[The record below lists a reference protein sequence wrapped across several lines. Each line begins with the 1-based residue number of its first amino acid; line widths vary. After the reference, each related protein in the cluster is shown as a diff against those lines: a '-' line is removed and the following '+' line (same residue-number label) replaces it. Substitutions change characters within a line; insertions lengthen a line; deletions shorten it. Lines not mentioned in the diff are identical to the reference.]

1 MLWPAGTVD
10 EEMGMR
16 TKGMSVSL
24 WRAGAV
30 IALAAAALLA
40 ASGAGAGASG
50 RQRAPEVIASFPNET
65 AVEGIAVGADGTVY
79 VSTLTGG
86 EVWRLEAGGGHTTL
100 GRYQTG
106 TAFGVL
112 GLYRYDPTHLLVAVS
127 GSPGSACNGVYLLDI
142 TAGPGAGPCSGALIP
157 GTGAM
162 GLPNAVTVD
171 SAGRIYATD
180 SAVGAVWRAAG
191 PAAPAS
197 VWLSDPLL
205 AGTGELVGVPLGAN
219 GIDVSGRTVYVAV
232 TEGGRVVAIPIG
244 RDGRAGRPSVVSDDP
259 ALAGIDGLV
268 VGPDRQLYAVINQQN
283 TLVRISLGGAVTV
296 LATPDQGL
304 EYPGSLVFAP
314 RSRGEGDRGRNEPTV
329 YLTNM
334 SIGELFGVT
343 PVFGP
348 SVMTLEVAGAS

>member
-1 MLWPAGTVD
+1 MGTR
-10 EEMGMR
+10 R
-16 TKGMSVSL
+16 TSVSR
-24 WRAGAV
+24 WRAGV
-30 IALAAAALLA
+30 VAALVAGSLF
-40 ASGAGAGASG
+40 ASPGVVAGAAG
-50 RQRAPEVIASFPNET
+50 RHGAPEVIASYSDEI
-65 AVEGIAVGADGTVY
+65 AVEGIAVGTDGTVY

-106 TAFGVL
+106 EAFGVL

-142 TAGPGAGPCSGALIP
+142 AAGPGAGPCSGALVP

-180 SAVGAVWRAAG
+180 SAAGAVWRAAG
-191 PAAPAS
+191 PSAPAS
-197 VWLSDPLL
+197 VWISDPLL
-205 AGTGELVGVPLGAN
+205 AGTGELVGAPLGAN
-219 GIDVSGRTVYVAV
+219 GIDVRGRTVYVAV
-232 TEGGRVVAIPIG
+232 TEGGRVVAVPIG
-244 RDGRAGRPSVVSDDP
+244 RNGAAGNPSVVSDDP

-283 TLVRISLGGAVTV
+283 TLVRISLGGSVTV

-304 EYPGSLVFAP
+304 EYPGSLTFGPSGGGRGHGRP
-314 RSRGEGDRGRNEPTV
+314 RPAV

-334 SIGELFGVT
+334 SIGELFGLD

-348 SVMTLEVAGAS
+348 SVMRLDVAGAS